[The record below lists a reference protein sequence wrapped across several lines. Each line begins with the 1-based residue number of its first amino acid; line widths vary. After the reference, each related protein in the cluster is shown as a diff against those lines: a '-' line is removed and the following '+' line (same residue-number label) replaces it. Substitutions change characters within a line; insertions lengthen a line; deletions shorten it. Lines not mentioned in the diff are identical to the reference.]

1 MCGGLISFINVYVS
15 VKNLI
20 AFPCLIFF
28 QADAGPTSAV
38 KVFAKY
44 GGRGGVGGSLIH
56 FRWAVRGA

>member
-1 MCGGLISFINVYVS
+1 MGELRSFINVYVS

-44 GGRGGVGGSLIH
+44 GGRGGVGGIH
-56 FRWAVRGA
+56 AKNV

>member
-1 MCGGLISFINVYVS
+1 MGELRSFINVYLS